1 MSICTT
7 NNKGKFMRVL
17 TQWVV
22 IFLSISVLSA
32 CSEKQEAPAMET
44 KQTVKRS
51 FDFAQITRGG
61 KLYQQ
66 NCAVCH
72 GKQGQGAPDWQKMD
86 ADGKY
91 PPPPLNGSAHAWH
104 HPKSVLVDT
113 IKNGTAKLGGNMPA
127 WKDKLSNEQINDII
141 AWFQSKWSDEIY
153 SAWYEMD
160 QRSR

>member
-1 MSICTT
+1 
-7 NNKGKFMRVL
+7 MRVL
-17 TQWVV
+17 TRWVV

-32 CSEKQEAPAMET
+32 CSEKQEAPATET

-51 FDFAQITRGG
+51 FDFAQISRGG
-61 KLYQQ
+61 KLFRQ

-72 GKQGQGAPDWQKMD
+72 GKQAEGAPNWQKMD

>member
-1 MSICTT
+1 MRRYSLILFSILL
-7 NNKGKFMRVL
+7 V
-17 TQWVV
+17 
-22 IFLSISVLSA
+22 A
-32 CSEKQEAPAMET
+32 CSDEQQKQTIEIET
-44 KQTVKRS
+44 KFTPVRKM
-51 FDFAQITRGG
+51 DFTQISRGG

-72 GKQGQGAPDWQKMD
+72 GKQAEGAPNWQQMD
-86 ADGKY
+86 ANGKF

-141 AWFQSKWSDEIY
+141 AWFQSKWSDDIY

>member
-1 MSICTT
+1 MGIT
-7 NNKGKFMRVL
+7 KFL
-17 TQWVV
+17 YQW
-22 IFLSISVLSA
+22 LWLLLAISLSA
-32 CSEKQEAPAMET
+32 CSENQDVAGNNGEIKPV
-44 KQTVKRS
+44 VKRS

-72 GKQGQGAPDWQKMD
+72 GKQGQGAPNWQKMD
-86 ADGKY
+86 ANGKF
-91 PPPPLNGSAHAWH
+91 PPPPLNGTAHTWH
-104 HPKSVLVDT
+104 HPKTVLMDT
-113 IKNGTAKLGGNMPA
+113 IRNGTAKLGGNMPA